1 MLVYEGLKS
10 EFIDDVDLNQITKKI
25 SDKYERFFGKSPQ
38 AQVRSWQNSMQ
49 YMRGV
54 LSDREIPHDAGVAI
68 EFNIPTTSKRVD
80 FILSGYSAEK
90 SDSVIIIELKQ
101 WESCNAVLDKDGIVE
116 TYVGSGLREVA
127 HPSYQAYT
135 YANLIKSF
143 NQTVQE
149 DDVQLYPCAFLHNYD
164 IVDSDPVRSS
174 HYQDYLDEAPLFGKN
189 DFFKL
194 RNFIKKYIKYGDNR
208 KLLYKIEN
216 GKIRPSKMLQDAFTS
231 VLNGNQEF
239 KMVDDQKVIYEQA
252 LKIGKQ
258 AVKNNQK
265 TVLVVEGG
273 PGTGKSVLAIN
284 LLKDFLNMDMTAFYV
299 TKNSA
304 PRDVFKKKLK
314 IDKMN
319 SLSSLFLNSWT
330 FVDSDKNQFN
340 ILIVDEA
347 HRLNEKSGIYGNLGE
362 NQVKEII
369 YASTFSIFF
378 IDENQKVT
386 LKDIGSIDT
395 INKYAKENNALVYKT
410 ELESQFRCN
419 GSDGY
424 LAWLDNIL
432 EIRHTANFIADFDYD
447 FRVFDDPNELHQAII
462 EKNKINNKSR
472 VVAGYCWNW
481 PTKERK
487 NSDFYD
493 IQIPNVNYSAS
504 WNLDGNESFAIGKN
518 SVNEV
523 GCIHTVQGLEFDY
536 VGVIIGDD
544 LRYDDNQIITDY
556 TRRAQTD
563 QSLKGIKKLAKSNT
577 DEAKNLSDIIIK
589 NTYRTLMTRGMK
601 GCYVYCTDK
610 SLSNYLKQKLS
621 INEMHP

>member
-1 MLVYEGLKS
+1 M
-10 EFIDDVDLNQITKKI
+10 
-25 SDKYERFFGKSPQ
+25 
-38 AQVRSWQNSMQ
+38 
-49 YMRGV
+49 
-54 LSDREIPHDAGVAI
+54 
-68 EFNIPTTSKRVD
+68 
-80 FILSGYSAEK
+80 
-90 SDSVIIIELKQ
+90 
-101 WESCNAVLDKDGIVE
+101 
-116 TYVGSGLREVA
+116 
-127 HPSYQAYT
+127 
-135 YANLIKSF
+135 
-143 NQTVQE
+143 
-149 DDVQLYPCAFLHNYD
+149 
-164 IVDSDPVRSS
+164 
-174 HYQDYLDEAPLFGKN
+174 
-189 DFFKL
+189 
-194 RNFIKKYIKYGDNR
+194 
-208 KLLYKIEN
+208 
-216 GKIRPSKMLQDAFTS
+216 
-231 VLNGNQEF
+231 
-239 KMVDDQKVIYEQA
+239 
-252 LKIGKQ
+252 KIGKQ

-330 FVDSDKNQFN
+330 FVDSAKSQFN

-432 EIRHTANFIADFDYD
+432 EIRHTANFMADFDYD

-556 TRRAQTD
+556 TKRAQTD

-577 DEAKNLSDIIIK
+577 EEAKNLSDIIIK